1 MGKMSNTE
9 KHSLNIS
16 IRIQKYLNGTCSSE
30 EAQKITEFFEDPI
43 NETCMKE
50 EFGSQWD
57 SINAKFNLKGS
68 NVENKLI
75 LDQILDKLH
84 HRISLHEEQVAGNR
98 FTRSKILSVF
108 SKVAAVLILP
118 LLVYSLFLTVRISKS
133 NLADARQSVWKT
145 VKSTTGMQT
154 DFILPDGSHVWLNSG
169 SEFKYPVP
177 FAADVRQVELKG
189 EAFFDV
195 TKDQAHPFLV
205 HAGKLNIEVKGTRFN
220 VISYAD
226 EKSGELVLESGSV
239 RLYSGNYADNHTLA
253 TLKPGERAYLDNFQN
268 KLTVSKVDVCKYTAW
283 KDGLLVFKNDRMDE
297 VILRLS
303 RWFNVEIILQSPE
316 LKNYVYSATYRDET
330 LSEILELLKISAPI
344 KYTISERIKMK
355 DNSFSKRKI
364 FLTKSN

>member
-9 KHSLNIS
+9 KHSLAIS
-16 IRIQKYLNGTCSSE
+16 ILIQKYLNGTCSSE
-30 EAQKITEFFEDPI
+30 EARKITEFFEDPI
-43 NETCMKE
+43 NETRMQE

-68 NVENKLI
+68 SDENKVV

-84 HRISLHEEQVAGNR
+84 HRISLHEEQAVRKR
-98 FTRSKILSVF
+98 FSQSRIFSIF
-108 SKVAAVLILP
+108 SKCAAVLVLP
-118 LLVYSLFLTVRISKS
+118 LLVYSLFLTSRISKS
-133 NLADARQSVWKT
+133 NLAEARQSVWKT
-145 VKSTTGMQT
+145 VRSTTGMQT
-154 DFILPDGSHVWLNSG
+154 DFVLPDGSHVWLNSG

-177 FAADVRQVELKG
+177 FAADIRQVELKG

-195 TKDQAHPFLV
+195 TKDHAHPFLV

-220 VISYAD
+220 VISYED
-226 EKSGELVLESGSV
+226 EKSGELALESGSV
-239 RLYSGNYADNHTLA
+239 RLFSGNYADNNTLA
-253 TLKPGERAYLDNFQN
+253 TLIPGERAYLDISQN
-268 KLTVSKVDVCKYTAW
+268 KLTVSKVDVSKYTAW

-297 VILRLS
+297 VVLRLS

-344 KYTISERIKMK
+344 KYTISDRIKMK